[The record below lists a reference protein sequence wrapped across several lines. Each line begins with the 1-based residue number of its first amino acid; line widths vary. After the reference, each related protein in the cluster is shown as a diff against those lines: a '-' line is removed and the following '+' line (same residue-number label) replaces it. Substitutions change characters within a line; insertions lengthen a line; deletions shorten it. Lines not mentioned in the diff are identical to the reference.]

1 MTKTRRRGLSFI
13 FFCGALSV
21 LIGFPIGWRLSGGP
35 TDFQAVYF
43 GTRCLLQHHNP
54 YNVNELESV
63 YQAARQESPNP
74 TERQRKLI
82 ALYVNLPTTFVL
94 VAPFEVLPLRVA
106 QTLWMLLIATGLL
119 LSGFL
124 LWTLTEDCAPVLSAC
139 LIGFLLA
146 NCEYVFSMGN
156 TAGFVVGLA
165 LVAAWCFLEERF
177 ALAGILCMAV
187 SLAIKP
193 HDGGLI
199 WLYFLLSGGVHRKRA
214 LQSIAITA
222 LLGVVS
228 VVWLSHVAPHW
239 MRDWQSNMTTI
250 SARGNFNDPG
260 PTAVVANTFLKVI
273 SLQGVFSVFRDDP
286 SFYAPASYLICG
298 VLLLIWLVITIK
310 ARPSREKDWL
320 ALAVIAPLT
329 LIITYHRVYDAKL
342 VLLIVPACALLWT
355 RGGSIRS
362 IAVALSAMA
371 ILFCSDIPL
380 IFLEEFAQSLHVST
394 GGFSGQ
400 MLTVLLDRTTP
411 IVLLLLTVF
420 YLWAYFSCTAS
431 SFRPRLTKQESGSVL

>member
-1 MTKTRRRGLSFI
+1 MTKTRRRGLFFI
-13 FFCGALSV
+13 FVCGALSV
-21 LIGFPIGWRLSGGP
+21 LIGFPTGWRLSGGP

-54 YNVNELESV
+54 YDAGELEAV

-82 ALYVNLPTTFVL
+82 SLYVNLPATFVV
-94 VAPFEVLPLRVA
+94 VAPLAMLPLRVA
-106 QTLWMLLIATGLL
+106 QILWMLSIATGLI
-119 LSGFL
+119 LSAVL
-124 LWTLTEDCAPVLSAC
+124 LWTLTETRAPVLSAC

-156 TAGFVVGLA
+156 TAGFVVALA
-165 LVAAWCFLEERF
+165 LIATWCFLEERF
-177 ALAGILCMAV
+177 VVAGILCMAV

-199 WLYFLLSGGVHRKRA
+199 WLYFLLSGALHRKRA
-214 LQSIAITA
+214 LQSIAVTA
-222 LLGVVS
+222 ALGLVS
-228 VVWLSHVAPHW
+228 VMWVSHVAPHW
-239 MRDWQSNMTTI
+239 MQDWQSNMATI
-250 SARGNFNDPG
+250 SERGNFNDPG

-286 SFYAPASYLICG
+286 AFYEPASYLICG
-298 VLLLIWLVITIK
+298 ALLVIWLIVTLK

-355 RGGSIRS
+355 RTGPVRS
-362 IAVALSAMA
+362 VALVLSAA
-371 ILFCSDIPL
+371 GVLLCSDIPL
-380 IFLEEFAQSLHVST
+380 IFLEEIVQRLHLST
-394 GGFSGQ
+394 AGFSGQ
-400 MLTVLLDRTTP
+400 LLTVLLDRTTAV
-411 IVLLLLTVF
+411 VLLLLTVF
-420 YLWAYFSCTAS
+420 YLWIYVRRTAL
-431 SFRPRLTKQESGSVL
+431 SFRSSEVERESASVP